1 MSDVNPGAQRINEL
15 IRNYDPP
22 QSNETDPTCECVAE
36 RIAMVM
42 KMHTPEEQVVIANSI
57 ASRIMKAGEVDVPS
71 GVDHKKHASIYTCHE
86 DDRVTMVTDN
96 KEEEDGGRSHAQK
109 REASQVWEEPSK
121 LVSDETSPIVS
132 VSHHLET
139 TKEDERK
146 KTNGQEEVKTKGEIY
161 KEMKIK
167 VIKIEK
173 VVEVESIVEEYFQQK
188 EQKEESCAKVEMVK
202 GKEGEL
208 KMMYQFKEEAKVD
221 HEMTD
226 RVEEMRTEE
235 TRAELGDANGS
246 EVEGMGDNSKGEEQ
260 VAPKKIG
267 EPVQDANTNE
277 IKSEVVK
284 RRDGEIGEMGE
295 VGSKVK
301 EEVGH
306 NEPVEGVTMKEEW
319 NIEDQRKDEV
329 VVEMKFKNQPM
340 GDGDAAANW
349 ATEEGE
355 ILEQEEDEEEL
366 TSWSSISDLDTVSL
380 LTSISSLSFGE
391 IISVSGEDDGELT
404 ADEIGDEVW
413 DDYVNGDI
421 EDEIKDEA
429 SITSKIFILDGDD
442 TALQSADDQTD
453 LISICSI
460 GQGHTEVGSTSRR
473 GFWSRIFGR
482 RQSKRDRKMKK
493 ISVEQG
499 IKTKKYSKMAGIM
512 FACCC
517 VQPLD

>member
-208 KMMYQFKEEAKVD
+208 KMMYQFKEEAK
-221 HEMTD
+221 EMTD

>member
-1 MSDVNPGAQRINEL
+1 
-15 IRNYDPP
+15 
-22 QSNETDPTCECVAE
+22 
-36 RIAMVM
+36 
-42 KMHTPEEQVVIANSI
+42 MHTPEEQVVIANSI

-71 GVDHKKHASIYTCHE
+71 GVDHEKHASIYTCHE
-86 DDRVTMVTDN
+86 DGCVTMVTDN
-96 KEEEDGGRSHAQK
+96 KEDGGRGHAQK
-109 REASQVWEEPSK
+109 REASQVGEEPSE
-121 LVSDETSPIVS
+121 LDSDEPRPIVS
-132 VSHHLET
+132 VPRHLET
-139 TKEDERK
+139 TKVGERK
-146 KTNGQEEVKTKGEIY
+146 KTNGQEEVKTEGEID
-161 KEMKIK
+161 KGMKIN

-173 VVEVESIVEEYFQQK
+173 VVEVESIVEEYLQQK

-202 GKEGEL
+202 GEEGEL

-235 TRAELGDANGS
+235 TRAELGEANDS

-267 EPVQDANTNE
+267 EPVQEANTNE

-295 VGSKVK
+295 VGSRVK

-355 ILEQEEDEEEL
+355 ILEQEEDEE
-366 TSWSSISDLDTVSL
+366 
-380 LTSISSLSFGE
+380 
-391 IISVSGEDDGELT
+391 
-404 ADEIGDEVW
+404 
-413 DDYVNGDI
+413 
-421 EDEIKDEA
+421 DEIKDA
-429 SITSKIFILDGDD
+429 TSITSKIFILDGDD

-453 LISICSI
+453 LISICSK
-460 GQGHTEVGSTSRR
+460 GQGLTEVGSTSRR

-493 ISVEQG
+493 VAVEQD
-499 IKTKKYSKMAGIM
+499 IKTKKHSKMAGIM
-512 FACCC
+512 FTCCC